1 MALNSIAPSLV
12 SAPTHAN
19 SLGASPS
26 ANANACTGLGSN
38 PAFANLANELR
49 AGVSDDA
56 NSIGMLSQLASTLG
70 GLSVP
75 STESAPQAF
84 RSYSSLL
91 PPQSSSSSDT
101 MIAGLID
108 DQASGDPAASI
119 G

>member
-1 MALNSIAPSLV
+1 MALNSIAPSLL
-12 SAPTHAN
+12 SAPTQAG
-19 SLGASPS
+19 SLGALPP
-26 ANANACTGLGSN
+26 ANANACAGLGSN
-38 PAFANLANELR
+38 LAFANLSNELR

-70 GLSVP
+70 GFSIP

-91 PPQSSSSSDT
+91 PPQSSSSADT
-101 MIAGLID
+101 MMAGLID
-108 DQASGDPAASI
+108 DQASGDPSASI